1 MQYELPTIPET
12 ITVHLGPADSNA
24 ENVTVPF
31 VDYIKNVASSEI
43 YPTWPEEAIRANIYA
58 QISFALNRI
67 YTEYYRS
74 RGYDFDITN
83 STQTDQFFVYGRDYF
98 ENISQI
104 VDDIFDSYIRRQGF
118 VEPLF
123 AQYCDGV
130 QTQCEGLSQWGSVNL
145 ANEGLIPYEILQ
157 NYYGNN
163 INIEQNVPLSV
174 PDSSVPNIPLRL
186 GSAGDNVR
194 QLQIRLNRISKNYPA
209 IPKIAT
215 TDGFFGGET
224 EEAVKEFQ
232 RIFNLS
238 PDGIVGRAT
247 WYSILRI
254 YNSVKKLADL
264 NSEGI
269 TFDEVSKQF
278 PEVLTIGS
286 SGSGVRLLQYFL
298 SYISLFVP
306 SVSSVALD
314 GEFGAATASAVE
326 SFQRTYSL
334 PVTGVVD
341 ETTWYEI
348 YNVYQG
354 LVASIPA
361 VYSEGIIVPYGGF
374 ALRVGTDSEYVS
386 LLQEYL
392 NYIAKTYTQI
402 PIIPVTGYFGAM
414 TYNSVTAYQRLFGL
428 EEDGVVDVE
437 TWNSIINTYED
448 LYSGATTTEGQYPGY
463 TVSEE

>member
-348 YNVYQG
+348 YNVYKG